1 MINKRMLALTAGV
14 FLMALGGVALAEAP
28 QTLELGAENATP
40 LIESS
45 LEPVGEPEFLPVDQA
60 FRATT
65 SQEGNQLRVHWQIAD
80 GYYLYRNRIS
90 VSDASTSEAIEPLV
104 FSNSGK
110 IKHDEYF
117 GEVEV
122 FFHEAELKVQPAS
135 DDATEVELNIRYQGC
150 AEAGLCYP
158 PQTLKA
164 LYIKPALE
172 NAAALSVGTT
182 AKPEL
187 IKATPA
193 PQPRAQDTESA
204 SGILSFLQH
213 SGTAFILLMFFILG
227 IGLSFTPCV
236 FPMIPILSSIIAGQ
250 KEIQVKRAF
259 VLSLSYVVGMA
270 TTYALAGVI
279 VGSLGA
285 GANLQAAM
293 QQPWLLSLFSVVFVL
308 LSLSM
313 FGFYELQLPAA
324 LRDRLNQANEK
335 SQGGSVAGVA
345 VMGAL
350 SALVVSPCVSA
361 PLAGA
366 LIYIST
372 TGDALL
378 GGAALLALGLGMG
391 MPLLAIGTGGA
402 KLLPRTGA
410 WMESV
415 KVFFGVTLLGVAI
428 WLLERIV
435 PPALTLALWAALL
448 GIYAVYL
455 GAFNHV
461 ESGWNGWQKFRKG
474 LGLLLFIYAALLL
487 AGASSGASDPL
498 KPLGS
503 LLAATPTGSSD
514 NTKSTFV
521 SVNNLDALN
530 NELARAAAQK
540 QPALV
545 DFYADWCISCK
556 VMERTVLN
564 DPRVEAQLTHFYLIK
579 ADVTDGGADS
589 TSMLNRYKLFGPPG
603 YLFYDQRGQEM
614 PAYRVM
620 GEMNV
625 EHFLSHLEG
634 LPLSQD

>member
-1 MINKRMLALTAGV
+1 MNLRMLSPGLGIFLITLAIGV
-14 FLMALGGVALAEAP
+14 RAETPQPLPLATEGAP
-28 QTLELGAENATP
+28 VDTGA
-40 LIESS
+40 LIELST
-45 LEPVGEPEFLPVDQA
+45 EPEFLPVDQA
-60 FRATT
+60 FKPTA
-65 SQEGNQLRVHWQIAD
+65 SQDGDHLRVHWQIAD
-80 GYYLYRNRIS
+80 GYYLYKDRIS
-90 VSDASTSEAIEPLV
+90 ISDGATGQTIEPLTFKTV
-104 FSNSGK
+104 GK
-110 IKHDEYF
+110 IKQDEYF

-122 FFHEAELKVQPAS
+122 FLHEAEVEARPPSHNASERELK
-135 DDATEVELNIRYQGC
+135 IRYQGC

-158 PQTLKA
+158 PQTLTA
-164 LYIKPALE
+164 LFIPPA
-172 NAAALSVGTT
+172 ADAQPTS
-182 AKPEL
+182 
-187 IKATPA
+187 A
-193 PQPRAQDTESA
+193 PQMKSLKPVTATQASSPMPPSTQDTDSA
-204 SGILSFLQH
+204 SGILSFLQNA
-213 SGTAFILLMFFILG
+213 GTGFILLMFFILG

-250 KEIQVKRAF
+250 KQIQVRQAF
-259 VLSLSYVVGMA
+259 VLSLSYVLGMA

-293 QQPWLLSLFSVVFVL
+293 QQPWLLGLFSGIFVL
-308 LSLSM
+308 LALSM
-313 FGFYELQLPAA
+313 FGFYELQLPAV
-324 LRDRLNQANEK
+324 LRDRLHQANEK
-335 SQGGSVAGVA
+335 SQGGSIVGVA
-345 VMGAL
+345 IMGAL

-402 KLLPRTGA
+402 KLLPRAGA

-415 KVFFGVTLLGVAI
+415 KVFFGVSLLGVAI

-498 KPLGS
+498 RPLGA
-503 LLAATPTGSSD
+503 LMAAAPTESP
-514 NTKSTFV
+514 STAPTAFI
-521 SVNNLDALN
+521 SVKNLDALDR
-530 NELARAAAQK
+530 ELAHAKARK
-540 QPALV
+540 LPVIV

-564 DPRVEAQLTHFYLIK
+564 TPEVNAQLANFHLIK
-579 ADVTDGGADS
+579 ADVTEGDADS
-589 TSMLNRYKLFGPPG
+589 TAMLTRYALFGPPG
-603 YLFYDQRGQEM
+603 YLFYDREGNELPQH
-614 PAYRVM
+614 RVM
-620 GEMNV
+620 GEMNKQ
-625 EHFLSHLEG
+625 HFLSHLG
-634 LPLSQD
+634 SLPLK